1 VTTRLF
7 ALILIVLSLS
17 ACASSPPA
25 SSSRSSSAPRT
36 RCLADRN
43 DPMRPLIFFL
53 CVESP

>member
-17 ACASSPPA
+17 SCASSPPA
-25 SSSRSSSAPRT
+25 SSSRASAPRT